1 MPLPFCFLIILFGLI
16 LSFLKVAICRAI
28 ALSGV
33 TLLMLYRGADTF
45 KEYEERLVKIV
56 EALVALDASVIG
68 LIEIENDGFGP
79 QSSVNRCLEYSLW

>member
-1 MPLPFCFLIILFGLI
+1 
-16 LSFLKVAICRAI
+16 
-28 ALSGV
+28 
-33 TLLMLYRGADTF
+33 MLYRGADTF

-68 LIEIENDGFGP
+68 LIEIESDGFGP